1 MSMKLPVYMDYHA
14 TTPVDPRVLA
24 AMMPY
29 FSEKFGNPS
38 SRSHSFGWEAADAV
52 EKARAQV
59 ARLIGADPKEIYF
72 TSGATESNNLAI
84 KGVALTHLG
93 GPAQVLTTPIEHKA
107 ILDPC
112 RWAEQQGLEVVLLPV
127 DRHGM
132 VDPAAVEETIT
143 EHTVLVSIILAN
155 NEIGTIQRLHEI
167 GSITRS
173 HGVLLHTDAAQ
184 ATGKIPVH
192 VSAMNID
199 LLSLTAHKM
208 YGPKGIGAIYVRGG
222 EIQDT
227 LTPLLDGGGQE
238 GGLRPGTLNVPGIVG
253 LGEACQLCQQE
264 MAAESERLR
273 RLRDRL
279 RDGIFVELDEV
290 HLNGHPA
297 ERLAHNLNLSF
308 GYLEGEALLMSLSDV
323 AVSTGA
329 ACNSGGSTAKSK
341 GSHVLEAI
349 GLPDDLIQSSIRIGL
364 GRFTTEEEVEYVKGR
379 VVEAVRGLREL
390 SPQYSADHAK
400 TARR

>member
-1 MSMKLPVYMDYHA
+1 MKLPIYMDYHA

-24 AMMPY
+24 VMTPY
-29 FSEKFGNPS
+29 FTEHFGNPS
-38 SRSHSFGWEAADAV
+38 SRSHSFGWRAAEAV
-52 EKARAQV
+52 EEARAHV

-72 TSGATESNNLAI
+72 TSGATESDNLAI
-84 KGVALTHLG
+84 KGVALKHLG
-93 GPAQVLTTPIEHKA
+93 NAAQILTSPIEHKA

-112 RWAEQQGLEVVLLPV
+112 KWAEKQGIEVVFLPV
-127 DRHGM
+127 DRHGI
-132 VDPAAVEETIT
+132 VDPATVEEAIT
-143 EHTVLVSIILAN
+143 EHTVIVSIIFSN
-155 NEIGTIQRLHEI
+155 NEIGTIEPIREI
-167 GSITRS
+167 GLITRS

-184 ATGKIPVH
+184 AAGKIPVD

-199 LLSLTAHKM
+199 LLSLTAHKL

-222 EIQDT
+222 DAREILD
-227 LTPLLDGGGQE
+227 PLLYGGGQE
-238 GGLRPGTLNVPGIVG
+238 NGLRPGTLNVPGIVG
-253 LGEACQLCQQE
+253 LGEACRICQEE
-264 MAAESERLR
+264 MTAESQRLG

-279 RDGIFVELDEV
+279 RDGLFAELDDV
-290 HLNGHPA
+290 HLNGHPT

-308 GYLEGEALLMSLSDV
+308 GYVEGEALLMSMSDV

-329 ACNSGGSTAKSK
+329 ACNSAGSK

-379 VVEAVRGLREL
+379 IVEAVRSLREL
-390 SPQYSADHAK
+390 SPQYAADHANRS
-400 TARR
+400 RR